1 MPGEDLKYKPSVVDQ
16 AKFDYSP
23 LANIC
28 TKGLKQEDKKE
39 VLLKRLKNIEDKSE
53 EQLEAFSKINKI
65 SRLAKNEGDYNHNH
79 KWFLQVLQR
88 L

>member
-1 MPGEDLKYKPSVVDQ
+1 MPGEDLKYKPSVAEQ

>member
-1 MPGEDLKYKPSVVDQ
+1 MPGEDLKYKPSVVEQ

-53 EQLEAFSKINKI
+53 EQLETFSKINKI
-65 SRLAKNEGDYNHNH
+65 SRLAKNEGDNH

>member
-1 MPGEDLKYKPSVVDQ
+1 MPGEDLKYKPSVVEQ

-53 EQLEAFSKINKI
+53 EQLETFSKINKI